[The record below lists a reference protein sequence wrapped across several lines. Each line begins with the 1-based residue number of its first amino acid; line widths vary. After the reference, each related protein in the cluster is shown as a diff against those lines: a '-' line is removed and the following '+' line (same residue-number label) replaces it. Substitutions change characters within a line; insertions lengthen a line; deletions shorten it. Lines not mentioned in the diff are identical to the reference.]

1 MAARRQH
8 LLDFAILGLLHEA
21 PMHGYELRKRLN
33 QALGPFRA
41 LSFGTLYPAL
51 RELLDGGLITE
62 SGPSAPATTRRPR
75 IVYALTSRGRA
86 RFSELA
92 ARADETSYEDD
103 GFELRVAFFA
113 RTESSVRVRILEGR
127 LATLQDRLREIRG
140 SAHAQ
145 GVGDIW
151 TRAVSRHNEES
162 LERDVRWLAELLAAE
177 RGSLTRPGT
186 LTDPTHP
193 AFRPPGRTV
202 S

>member
-75 IVYALTSRGRA
+75 
-86 RFSELA
+86 
-92 ARADETSYEDD
+92 
-103 GFELRVAFFA
+103 
-113 RTESSVRVRILEGR
+113 SV
-127 LATLQDRLREIRG
+127 
-140 SAHAQ
+140 
-145 GVGDIW
+145 
-151 TRAVSRHNEES
+151 
-162 LERDVRWLAELLAAE
+162 
-177 RGSLTRPGT
+177 
-186 LTDPTHP
+186 
-193 AFRPPGRTV
+193 
-202 S
+202 